1 MASWNNPHRS
11 PSAPPVRST
20 GHGVVGQTSR
30 SKTTPRPRFWQRLRA
45 DANWKW
51 LTPGIGVKRWVVLFL
66 FGVTLISLGLGFVL
80 VDIYRSA
87 ELPGVT
93 YYLTLQFLPRLERA
107 LVVGAVGVTALS
119 IAAYKLSQSILSP
132 FTRPGG
138 KPVAQALVEHRQRER
153 GPKVVAIGG
162 GTGLST
168 LLRGLKHYTSNI
180 TAIVTVAD
188 DGGSSGR
195 LRRELGTLPPGDFRN
210 CLAALADDESLTTQ
224 LFQYRFA
231 PAQKDLDGHALGNL
245 FITAM
250 ADLSGS
256 FEQALIESSR
266 VLAITGRILPS
277 TLNDVTLCAEVRNGH
292 QLEHV
297 EGESAITHFGGAI
310 ERVYLQPDHVRAYPE
325 TIRAILDADLIVL
338 GPGSLYT
345 SILPNLLITSLP
357 EALRAS
363 RALKLYVCN
372 VATQHGETDGYTVHD
387 HVTALEKHIGPN
399 IIDVV
404 LSNVRTDVKW
414 VNAPEGVGEIVHA
427 LTLDG
432 PPRITA
438 ADVIDEAQPWRHD
451 SAKLAQAVMQ
461 TYHDMLWGE

>member
-1 MASWNNPHRS
+1 MASPTSLSNP
-11 PSAPPVRST
+11 
-20 GHGVVGQTSR
+20 
-30 SKTTPRPRFWQRLRA
+30 TPRPNFWQRLRTA
-45 DANWKW
+45 PNWKW
-51 LTPGIGVKRWVVLFL
+51 LTPGIGVKRWLALFL
-66 FGVTLISLGLGFVL
+66 FGITLISLALAYVFVDL
-80 VDIYRSA
+80 YRSG

-93 YYLTLQFLPRLERA
+93 YYLTLQFIPRIERA
-107 LVVGAVGVTALS
+107 LIVGVVGIGALS
-119 IAAYKLSQSILSP
+119 FAAYKLSRSILSP
-132 FTRPGG
+132 FTHPGG

-168 LLRGLKHYTSNI
+168 LLRGLKHYTSNL
-180 TAIVTVAD
+180 TGIVTVAD

-195 LRRELGTLPPGDFRN
+195 LRRELGVLPPGDFRN

-224 LFQYRFA
+224 LFQYRFT

-292 QLEHV
+292 GMEHV
-297 EGESAITHFGGAI
+297 EGESAITHFGGKI
-310 ERVYLQPDHVRAYPE
+310 ERVYLQPDHVLAYPE

-363 RALKLYVCN
+363 RALKLYICN

-387 HVTALEKHIGPN
+387 HIEALEKHIGHH
-399 IIDVV
+399 IVDVV
-404 LSNVRTDVKW
+404 LANARTNITW
-414 VNAPEGVGEIVHA
+414 NNAPAGVGEIVRT

-432 PPRITA
+432 PPRIMA
-438 ADVIDEAQPWRHD
+438 ADVIDEARPWRHD
-451 SAKLAQAVMQ
+451 SDKLARAVMQ
-461 TYHDMLWGE
+461 TLHEVQWGE

>member
-1 MASWNNPHRS
+1 MMASQMP
-11 PSAPPVRST
+11 
-20 GHGVVGQTSR
+20 R
-30 SKTTPRPRFWQRLRA
+30 SKTTPRPKFWQRLRA

-51 LTPGIGVKRWVVLFL
+51 LTPGIGVKRWIALFL
-66 FGVTLISLGLGFVL
+66 FGITLISLGLAFVL
-80 VDIYRSA
+80 VDVYRSSD
-87 ELPGVT
+87 LGGVT
-93 YYLTLQFLPRLERA
+93 YYLTLQFMPRLERA
-107 LVVGAVGVTALS
+107 LIVGTIGIAALS
-119 IAAYKLSQSILSP
+119 IAAYKLSRSILSP

-153 GPKVVAIGG
+153 GPKVVTIGG

-195 LRRELGTLPPGDFRN
+195 LRRELGVLPPGDFRN

-231 PAQKDLDGHALGNL
+231 PTQKDLDGHALGNL

-277 TLNDVTLCAEVRNGH
+277 TLNDVTLCAEIRNGH
-292 QLEHV
+292 GLEHV

-310 ERVYLQPDHVRAYPE
+310 ERVYLQPDQVRAYPE

-345 SILPNLLITSLP
+345 SILPNLLIKSMP

-387 HVTALEKHIGPN
+387 HVAALEKHIGTN

-404 LSNVRTDVKW
+404 LSNARTDVTW
-414 VNAPEGVGEIVHA
+414 VNAPEGVGEIVRA
-427 LTLDG
+427 RTFDG

-438 ADVIDEAQPWRHD
+438 ADVIDEARPWRHD

-461 TYHDMLWGE
+461 TYHEVLWGE